1 MKTLYANIVFI
12 QSADETAE
20 PEKIYR
26 EHGAQAL
33 LDYLK
38 QWDYGAESETDTD
51 DNEPWGLGD
60 KVYYFNDYIVTVN
73 LGLPYFGLCRK
84 IYREG

>member
-26 EHGAQAL
+26 KRGARAL

-38 QWDYGAESETDTD
+38 QWDYGKESETELD

-60 KVYYFNDYIVTVN
+60 MVYGIDDYIVTVN
-73 LGLPYFGLCRK
+73 LKMPYFGLCRK
-84 IYREG
+84 IESEV